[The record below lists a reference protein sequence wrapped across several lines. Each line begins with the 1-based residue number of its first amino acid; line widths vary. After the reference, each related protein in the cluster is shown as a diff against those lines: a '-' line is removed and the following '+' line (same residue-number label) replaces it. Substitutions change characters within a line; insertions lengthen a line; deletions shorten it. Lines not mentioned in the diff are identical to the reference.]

1 MRHTTVFSILLLVAM
16 SPANAAMFKWTD
28 ANGNVQYGEHPP
40 AGAGAEHIKATPEP
54 ASTPAAPVPPRP
66 SRTAAAPSLQ
76 QQVDALDK
84 RLATEAEKKAETE
97 QKKLDAENRKINC
110 TNAKNNLEQLRMGG
124 HRLTRM
130 PDGSYERLEE
140 KQQQALISKNEKAVK
155 EFCD

>member
-1 MRHTTVFSILLLVAM
+1 MRHTTVFSILLLVAA

-40 AGAGAEHIKATPEP
+40 AGAGAEHIKAAPEP
-54 ASTPAAPVPPRP
+54 ASTPAA
-66 SRTAAAPSLQ
+66 SSLQ

-84 RLATEAEKKAETE
+84 RLATEAEQEAETE
-97 QKKLDAENRKINC
+97 QKKQDAENRKINC
-110 TNAKNNLEQLRMGG
+110 TNAKNNLEQLHMGG

-140 KQQQALISKNEKAVK
+140 KQKQALISKNEKAIK

>member
-1 MRHTTVFSILLLVAM
+1 MRHTTVFSILLLVAA

-40 AGAGAEHIKATPEP
+40 AGAGAEHIKAAPEP
-54 ASTPAAPVPPRP
+54 TSTPAA
-66 SRTAAAPSLQ
+66 SSLQ

-84 RLATEAEKKAETE
+84 RLATEAEQEAETE
-97 QKKLDAENRKINC
+97 QKKQDAENRKINC
-110 TNAKNNLEQLRMGG
+110 TNAKNNLEQLNMGG

-140 KQQQALISKNEKAVK
+140 KQKQALISKNEKAIK

>member
-40 AGAGAEHIKATPEP
+40 AGAGAEHIKAAPEP
-54 ASTPAAPVPPRP
+54 ASTP
-66 SRTAAAPSLQ
+66 AAPSLQ

-84 RLATEAEKKAETE
+84 RLATEAEQKAETE
-97 QKKLDAENRKINC
+97 QKKQDAENRKINC

-140 KQQQALISKNEKAVK
+140 KQQQALISKNEKAIK

>member
-1 MRHTTVFSILLLVAM
+1 MRHTTVFSILLLVAA

-40 AGAGAEHIKATPEP
+40 ADAGAEHIKAAAEP
-54 ASTPAAPVPPRP
+54 ASTP
-66 SRTAAAPSLQ
+66 AAPSLQ

-84 RLATEAEKKAETE
+84 RLATEAEQQAESE
-97 QKKLDAENRKINC
+97 QKKQDAENRKINC
-110 TNAKNNLEQLRMGG
+110 TNAKNNLEQLHMGG

-140 KQQQALISKNEKAVK
+140 KQKQALISKNEKAIK

>member
-54 ASTPAAPVPPRP
+54 ASTP
-66 SRTAAAPSLQ
+66 AAPSLQ

>member
-40 AGAGAEHIKATPEP
+40 AGAGAEHIKAAPEP
-54 ASTPAAPVPPRP
+54 ASTP
-66 SRTAAAPSLQ
+66 AAPSLQ

-84 RLATEAEKKAETE
+84 RLATEAEQKAETE
-97 QKKLDAENRKINC
+97 QKKQDAENRKINC
-110 TNAKNNLEQLRMGG
+110 TNAKNNLEQLHMGG

-140 KQQQALISKNEKAVK
+140 KQQQALISKNEKAIK

>member
-40 AGAGAEHIKATPEP
+40 AGAGAEHIKAAPEP
-54 ASTPAAPVPPRP
+54 ASTP
-66 SRTAAAPSLQ
+66 AAPSLQ

-84 RLATEAEKKAETE
+84 RLATEAEQKAETE
-97 QKKLDAENRKINC
+97 QKKQDAENRKINC
-110 TNAKNNLEQLRMGG
+110 TNAKNNLEQLNMGG

-140 KQQQALISKNEKAVK
+140 KQKQALISKNEKAIK

>member
-40 AGAGAEHIKATPEP
+40 AGAGAEHIKVAPEP
-54 ASTPAAPVPPRP
+54 ASTP
-66 SRTAAAPSLQ
+66 AAPSLQ

-84 RLATEAEKKAETE
+84 RLATEAEQKAETE
-97 QKKLDAENRKINC
+97 QKKQDAENRKINC

-140 KQQQALISKNEKAVK
+140 KQQQDLISKNEKAVK